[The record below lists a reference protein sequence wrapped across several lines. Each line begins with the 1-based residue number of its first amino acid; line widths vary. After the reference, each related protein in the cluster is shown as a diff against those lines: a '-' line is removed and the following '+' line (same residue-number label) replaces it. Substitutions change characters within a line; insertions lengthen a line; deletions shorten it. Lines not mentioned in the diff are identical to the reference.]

1 MGINIGGFA
10 APLLCGW
17 LGRTYGWHY
26 GFGLA
31 GIGMLIGLLFFGV
44 EFEKMCLVIRD
55 YHQV

>member
-17 LGRTYGWHY
+17 LAAEYGWHY

-31 GIGMLIGLLFFGV
+31 GIGMLVGLIFFL
-44 EFEKMCLVIRD
+44 EWNSEKCIWR
-55 YHQV
+55 